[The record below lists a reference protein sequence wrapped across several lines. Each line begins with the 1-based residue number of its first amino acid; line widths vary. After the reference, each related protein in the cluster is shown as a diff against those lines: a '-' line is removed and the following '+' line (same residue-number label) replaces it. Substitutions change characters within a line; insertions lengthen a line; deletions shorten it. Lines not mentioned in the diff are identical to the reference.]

1 MQLKVLLIAFK
12 RYLNNKKIIVKSF
25 FFKWLNRSSYFDK
38 YSILFRRCHIRNSNI
53 GKYTYFSGDAEV
65 NNANIGGF
73 CSIADGV
80 KIGVGIHPVHY
91 ISTHPIF
98 YSENTI
104 FPYRLLNRQTLS
116 MCRNFSESK
125 PINIG
130 HDVWIGANVII
141 LDGVTIGNG
150 AIVGAGAVVTKNID
164 DYAIVGGIPATLIK
178 YRKAPDKISGMNW
191 WDLEINQLVSFLED
205 SHANNLPSIDI

>member
-1 MQLKVLLIAFK
+1 MQLKMLLIAFK
-12 RYLNNKKIIVKSF
+12 RYLNNKKIIAKSF
-25 FFKWLNRSSYFDK
+25 FFKRLNKTSYFGVC
-38 YSILFRRCHIRNSNI
+38 SVLFHRCHIRNSNI
-53 GKYTYFSGDAEV
+53 GKYTYFAGGAEV

-80 KIGVGIHPVHY
+80 KIGVGTHPVHY

-98 YSENTI
+98 YSESTI

-116 MCRNFSESK
+116 MCRDFSESK

-150 AIVGAGAVVTKNID
+150 AIIGAGAVVTKNID
-164 DYAIVGGIPATLIK
+164 DYAIVGGVPATLIK
-178 YRKAPDKISGMNW
+178 YRKVPDKIKGINW
-191 WDLEINQLVSFLED
+191 WDLENNQLVSFWEAF
-205 SHANNLPSIDI
+205 HADNSTSINV